1 MTLEEISMEQ
11 RKKISSNII
20 FRKYFLSWFVLL
32 LAYLITEFFN
42 LSRFWDYGTWIIA
55 ILAFTLFITLK
66 KVEFSKSAVYF
77 NNNRV
82 EYKSITDLKTFE
94 IQQRSFYLFKTNSA
108 NVLKRYYLTQLGGI
122 GYFSIIKI
130 LFSKKN
136 ASELPLAEFL
146 GLLDEKSNIS
156 KN

>member
-1 MTLEEISMEQ
+1 MTECQQQNLTLEEISMEQ

-32 LAYLITEFFN
+32 LAYLITDFFN

-66 KVEFSKSAVYF
+66 KVEFSISAVYF
-77 NNNRV
+77 DNNRV

-94 IQQRSFYLFKTNSA
+94 IQQ
-108 NVLKRYYLTQLGGI
+108 
-122 GYFSIIKI
+122 
-130 LFSKKN
+130 
-136 ASELPLAEFL
+136 
-146 GLLDEKSNIS
+146 
-156 KN
+156 

>member
-1 MTLEEISMEQ
+1 MEQ
-11 RKKISSNII
+11 RKKISSNIK
-20 FRKYFLSWFVLL
+20 FRKYFLSWFVWL

-77 NNNRV
+77 DNNRV

-94 IQQRSFYLFKTNSA
+94 IQQRPFYLFKTNSE
-108 NVLKRYYLTQLGGI
+108 NVLKRYYLTQLGSI

-136 ASELPLAEFL
+136 TSELPLAEFL
-146 GLLDEKSNIS
+146 GLLDEKSSIS

>member
-1 MTLEEISMEQ
+1 MEQ
-11 RKKISSNII
+11 RKKISSNIK

-32 LAYLITEFFN
+32 LAFIITEFFN
-42 LSRFWDYGTWIIA
+42 LSRFWDYATWIIA
-55 ILAFTLFITLK
+55 LLTFTLFITLK

-77 NNNRV
+77 DNKRV
-82 EYKSITDLKTFE
+82 EYESIIDLKTFE
-94 IQQRSFYLFKTNSA
+94 VQQRPFYLFKTNSE
-108 NVLKRYYLTQLGGI
+108 NILKRYYLTQLGGI

-130 LFSKKN
+130 LFSRKN

-146 GLLDEKSNIS
+146 ALLDEKSNIS

>member
-1 MTLEEISMEQ
+1 MEE
-11 RKKISSNII
+11 RKKISTNIK

-32 LAYLITEFFN
+32 LAFVITEFFN

-55 ILAFTLFITLK
+55 LLTFTLFITLK

-77 NNNRV
+77 DNKRV
-82 EYKSITDLKTFE
+82 EYESIIDLKTFE
-94 IQQRSFYLFKTNSA
+94 VQQRPFYLFKTNSE
-108 NVLKRYYLTQLGGI
+108 NLLKRYYLTQLGGI

-146 GLLDEKSNIS
+146 TLLDEKSNITKS
-156 KN
+156 

>member
-1 MTLEEISMEQ
+1 MEQ

>member
-1 MTLEEISMEQ
+1 MEL

-32 LAYLITEFFN
+32 LAYIITEFFN

-55 ILAFTLFITLK
+55 LLAFTLFITLK

-77 NNNRV
+77 DNKRV
-82 EYKSITDLKTFE
+82 EYESIIDLKTFE
-94 IQQRSFYLFKTNSA
+94 VQQRPFYLFKTDSEN
-108 NVLKRYYLTQLGGI
+108 LIKRYHLTQLGGI

-130 LFSKKN
+130 LFSKKS

-146 GLLDEKSNIS
+146 ALLDEKSNIP

>member
-1 MTLEEISMEQ
+1 MEQ
-11 RKKISSNII
+11 RKKISSNIK

-32 LAYLITEFFN
+32 LAFIVTEFFN
-42 LSRFWDYGTWIIA
+42 LSRFWGYTTWIIA
-55 ILAFTLFITLK
+55 LLTFTLFIALK

-77 NNNRV
+77 DNKRV
-82 EYKSITDLKTFE
+82 EYESIIDLKIFE
-94 IQQRSFYLFKTNSA
+94 VQQRPFYLFKTNSE
-108 NVLKRYYLTQLGGI
+108 NIFKRYYLTQLGGI

-130 LFSKKN
+130 LFSRKN

-146 GLLDEKSNIS
+146 ALLDEKSNIS

>member
-1 MTLEEISMEQ
+1 MEK
-11 RKKISSNII
+11 RKKISTNIK

-32 LAYLITEFFN
+32 LAFLITEFFN
-42 LSRFWDYGTWIIA
+42 LSRFWDYGTWI
-55 ILAFTLFITLK
+55 LATLIFILFISLK
-66 KVEFSKSAVYF
+66 KVEFSKNAIYF
-77 NNNRV
+77 DNKRM
-82 EYKSITDLKTFE
+82 EYASIIDLKTFE
-94 IQQRSFYLFKTNSA
+94 VQQRPFYLFKTNSE
-108 NVLKRYYLTQLGGI
+108 NFLKRYYLTQLGGI

-146 GLLDEKSNIS
+146 ALLDEKSHIQ

>member
-1 MTLEEISMEQ
+1 MEL
-11 RKKISSNII
+11 RKKISSNIK

-32 LAYLITEFFN
+32 LAYIITEFFN

-55 ILAFTLFITLK
+55 LLAFTLFITLK
-66 KVEFSKSAVYF
+66 NVEFSKSAVYF
-77 NNNRV
+77 DNKRV
-82 EYKSITDLKTFE
+82 EYESIIDLKTFE
-94 IQQRSFYLFKTNSA
+94 VQQRPFYLFKTNSE
-108 NVLKRYYLTQLGGI
+108 NLINRYYLTQLGGI

-130 LFSKKN
+130 LFSKKS

-146 GLLDEKSNIS
+146 ALLDEKSNIP